1 MFYLWRDGT
10 IVCGCKQQGK
20 RRGRGL
26 LERLVVLDL
35 WGKCKGEPSRRL
47 PVLST
52 IVAVV
57 NTVLQCT
64 FSPRGEKVHRGGS
77 REMAI
82 IITAVDFAQV
92 SHGIRIFSLGGKKNL
107 ALRVASAS
115 FWACGSRKDAPQT
128 TPYPQL
134 HRSYHHPPKLLMCA
148 AFSK

>member
-35 WGKCKGEPSRRL
+35 WGKCNGEPSRRL
-47 PVLST
+47 LVLST

-57 NTVLQCT
+57 STGLRRT

-77 REMAI
+77 REMTI
-82 IITAVDFAQV
+82 IIAAVDFARV
-92 SHGIRIFSLGGKKNL
+92 SHGIRIFSFGKKTL

-134 HRSYHHPPKLLMCA
+134 HQSYHHPPKLLMCA